1 MYLAETADFL
11 ELLFLII
18 GISCLWHF
26 AIRPVVL
33 DIIRSALYKSRDD
46 LRSWYMSLSSASQE
60 KQNFSY
66 LFMERAINC
75 VASSAEEV
83 TVWRILLM
91 KANYSENKKG
101 LQTLELQ
108 LKRYAQE
115 RSVEIKAIDQQ
126 HSLLFGLLL
135 LTNSPVACMYWVL
148 KSIYQI
154 VKSAA
159 RAENFVRP
167 VKEQVNSF
175 RDASHQQVSFT

>member
-1 MYLAETADFL
+1 MYLTEIADFL
-11 ELLFLII
+11 ELLFLILGMI
-18 GISCLWHF
+18 CLWHF

-46 LRSWYMSLSSASQE
+46 LRSWYMSLSSASQQ

-75 VASSAEEV
+75 VASSVEEI

-91 KANYSENKKG
+91 KENYSGDKKG
-101 LQTLELQ
+101 LHVLESQ
-108 LKRYAQE
+108 LKRYTQE

-135 LTNSPVACMYWVL
+135 LINSPVACIYWHFVIH
-148 KSIYQI
+148 KSESDFWQLQLTLL
-154 VKSAA
+154 S
-159 RAENFVRP
+159 R
-167 VKEQVNSF
+167 
-175 RDASHQQVSFT
+175 